1 MQQLLGWDVN
11 LLGLAVHHGLLPA
24 LVPRDLL
31 AVRPGLGGAVGGGE
45 NLAGEGVRH
54 LRPGLG
60 LRLVV
65 PQLLLG
71 AAGHLGVSQSV
82 SDYKQLSLSIRYTDC
97 PNLLRY
103 DHSM

>member
-1 MQQLLGWDVN
+1 MQQLLGGDVN

-54 LRPGLG
+54 LGPCLG

-65 PQLLLG
+65 PQLLFR
-71 AAGHLGVSQSV
+71 AARHLGVSQE
-82 SDYKQLSLSIRYTDC
+82 L
-97 PNLLRY
+97 N
-103 DHSM
+103 